1 MDEIR
6 ITAPAPGL
14 CPVCATRHDETKPH
28 DRDSL
33 YYQNQF
39 YRENKRFPTWEDAMA
54 HCAPA
59 TQAAWRKK
67 LAKRG
72 IVLKEPISNGDKQM
86 EGHRHLPGGG

>member
-14 CPVCATRHDETKPH
+14 CPVCATRHDEKKPH

-39 YRENKRFPTWEDAMA
+39 YRENKRFPTWEDAMT

-72 IVLKEPISNGDKQM
+72 IVLKEPISNGDIQM
-86 EGHRHLPGGG
+86 EGHRHLPGSG